1 MAAPLDYV
9 RPKLFDEAVDR
20 QHRSYV
26 SVVLGR
32 PLGAIRCRTT
42 RTLLLIHP
50 RWIPKYVIHIYYF
63 FLFFTIVIVLSKLLF
78 FSGYALQDYSLFRGW
93 SRGTVDGVFWYTKH
107 VH

>member
-9 RPKLFDEAVDR
+9 RLELFDEAVDR

-26 SVVLGR
+26 SAVLGR

-42 RTLLLIHP
+42 RTLLSIHP
-50 RWIPKYVIHIYYF
+50 GWIPKYVIYIYYF

-78 FSGYALQDYSLFRGW
+78 FFRLRAAGLLPLGGW
-93 SRGTVDGVFWYTKH
+93 SRGTGYELRFPGRSG
-107 VH
+107 